1 MWRREICVTT
11 KTELQ
16 GKSNRHLW
24 MQAKG
29 WADMAASGE
38 PMIIDRANGIS
49 VTDIEGNTW
58 LDVNG
63 GYSSVNIGFGWKQMA
78 AVV

>member
-1 MWRREICVTT
+1 MTIT
-11 KTELQ
+11 TELQ
-16 GKSNRHLW
+16 GKANRYLW

-29 WADMAASGE
+29 WDDMAASGE
-38 PMIIDRANGIS
+38 PMIIDHANGVS

-63 GYSSVNIGFGWKQMA
+63 
-78 AVV
+78 